1 MKTNKCLNISF
12 STIRN
17 FMQITEFSAH
27 ISQSV
32 KEIPAGW
39 RTGVHK
45 QQTEE
50 NLAPSRVDWF
60 CFLFNLPSTVRVGSL
75 STGYSG

>member
-1 MKTNKCLNISF
+1 MN
-12 STIRN
+12 R
-17 FMQITEFSAH
+17 MQITEFSAH

-32 KEIPAGW
+32 KEIPAAW

-50 NLAPSRVDWF
+50 NPAPPLVDWLWF
-60 CFLFNLPSTVRVGSL
+60 DVWLTVHRNSAWIRK
-75 STGYSG
+75 TN

>member
-1 MKTNKCLNISF
+1 MKTNIYFNISV

-32 KEIPAGW
+32 KEIPAAW
-39 RTGVHK
+39 RTGFHK

-50 NLAPSRVDWF
+50 NPAPPQVDGF
-60 CFLFNLPSTVRVGSL
+60 VFYLL
-75 STGYSG
+75 SYPQLE

>member
-1 MKTNKCLNISF
+1 MTGKKKNTSV
-12 STIRN
+12 SATRN
-17 FMQITEFSAH
+17 FMQITEISAD

-32 KEIPAGW
+32 KEISAAW

-50 NLAPSRVDWF
+50 TPAPPRVD
-60 CFLFNLPSTVRVGSL
+60 
-75 STGYSG
+75 